1 MCGMQNSSSEKK
13 NSSRLDKINRLF
25 AIVAQLFIITTHML
39 MTFSFT
45 ALLTIV
51 LGTTNS
57 FAMQICT
64 HLVEACSFAINAFDL
79 LLRFGMIAL
88 HPVARFACAFAFMLA
103 SKIVADFA
111 VVAIHS
117 CSQKDI
123 HLCDNIIMI
132 FVKTKINEL
141 FELSA
146 GVQIDRQ
153 LVEFQILVKHHNLV
167 VLKIIFDNFDFR

>member
-1 MCGMQNSSSEKK
+1 MH
-13 NSSRLDKINRLF
+13 
-25 AIVAQLFIITTHML
+25 FILLQVLHVL
-39 MTFSFT
+39 K
-45 ALLTIV
+45 AL
-51 LGTTNS
+51 
-57 FAMQICT
+57 
-64 HLVEACSFAINAFDL
+64 
-79 LLRFGMIAL
+79 
-88 HPVARFACAFAFMLA
+88 MLA

-153 LVEFQILVKHHNLV
+153 LVELQILVKHHNLV
-167 VLKIIFDNFDFR
+167 VLKIIFDNFDFMLTTGTFVYSSGY